1 MRAVRIDGFGGF
13 DRLRVEDVPE
23 PQRGTGEVLVRTIAS
38 AINPVDDKTR
48 LGGIAGAMPAPP
60 MVLGWDVAGVVLDP
74 GAATDDLRVGD
85 RVFAMVPQL
94 ATGRGTWAD
103 LIAVPAH
110 QVARAPE
117 LTSLIEAAT
126 LPLPGLTA
134 WQALAGLELRSGE
147 KLLVAGGTGA
157 VGGIA
162 VQLARHFKLDVDAL
176 VSRPAQ
182 VAAARELGADRAFDD
197 PALLEPGTYDAVF
210 DTFGAPVVDAIADGG
225 RYTSVATE
233 AGPVPDLSHRG
244 IRTTLHQVSPDGAAL
259 AEIAR
264 LVDAG
269 AVHARVHAAFPLHR
283 VREAHE
289 HFVRRGLTGKIALT
303 F

>member
-1 MRAVRIDGFGGF
+1 MRAIRIDGFGGF
-13 DRLRVEDVPE
+13 DRLRVEDVSE
-23 PQRGTGEVLVRTIAS
+23 PRLGIGDVLVRTIAS

-48 LGGIAGAMPAPP
+48 RGGIAGAMPAPP

-74 GAATDDLRVGD
+74 GAAMDDLRVGD

-94 ATGRGTWAD
+94 ATGHGTWAD
-103 LIAVPAH
+103 LIAIPAH

-117 LTSLIEAAT
+117 GTSLVEAAT

-134 WQALAGLELRSGE
+134 WQALAGLELRSGQR
-147 KLLVAGGTGA
+147 LLVAGGTGA

-162 VQLARHFKLDVDAL
+162 VQLARHVGVEVHAL

-182 VAAARELGADRAFDD
+182 VAAVRALGAEQAFDD
-197 PALLEPGTYDAVF
+197 PAALEPGTYDAVF
-210 DTFGAPVVDAIADGG
+210 DTFGAPVLDAIADGG

-233 AGPVPDLSHRG
+233 AGPVPDLSHRKV
-244 IRTTLHQVSPDGAAL
+244 RTTLHQVSPDAGAL

-269 AVHARVHAAFPLHR
+269 ALRARVHAAFPLHR

-289 HFVRRGLTGKIALT
+289 HFARGGLTGKIALT